1 MESFIT
7 KPQMT
12 NTQTLLHLVI
22 MAYLMFIINIIH
34 NMCMS
39 IIAKL
44 LDMCSNS
51 V

>member
-12 NTQTLLHLVI
+12 NTQTLLYLVI
-22 MAYLMFIINIIH
+22 MAYLMFIFIH

-44 LDMCSNS
+44 LDICSNS